1 MQVTTGEI
9 FPVDGILTNGNN
21 LICDESSITGETD
34 PIKKF
39 APLVGQKK
47 PCPFLISGSKV
58 VEGSGEMIVLA
69 VG

>member
-9 FPVDGILTNGNN
+9 FPVDGILINGNN

-39 APLVGQKK
+39 APLVG
-47 PCPFLISGSKV
+47 
-58 VEGSGEMIVLA
+58 
-69 VG
+69 